1 MTKIEMLA
9 HLENKYH
16 DFCIMEYNRTSIAV
30 NNAVYP
36 IHRREAAD
44 NATQR
49 ILGAGEFVQSL
60 GLDFGTVEAIF
71 NCYKEQ
77 IEDVCGVY
85 F

>member
-1 MTKIEMLA
+1 MTKTEMLVN
-9 HLENKYH
+9 LEKKYH

-30 NNAVYP
+30 SNAIYP
-36 IHRREAAD
+36 IHRKEAAD

-71 NCYKEQ
+71 NYYKEQ

>member
-1 MTKIEMLA
+1 MTKTEMWATLGK
-9 HLENKYH
+9 KYL
-16 DFCIMEYNRTSIAV
+16 DFCIMEYNRTSITINSAK
-30 NNAVYP
+30 YP
-36 IHRREAAD
+36 IDKKEVAD

>member
-1 MTKIEMLA
+1 MTIVKMLA
-9 HLENKYH
+9 NLEKKYH

-30 NNAVYP
+30 NSAKYP
-36 IHRREAAD
+36 INKKEIAD

-60 GLDFGTVEAIF
+60 GLDFGTVEVIF